1 MRNRFHCLISIFAVA
16 ALYIPAF
23 GPTSAKAQAPAESV
37 ASSAAQI
44 RALKITVLSTML
56 VGDIAGL
63 GEWGFSA
70 LVEADGH
77 RILLD
82 TGAHPETVLQ
92 NARDLNVDLSDVNEA
107 ILTHNHWDHVG
118 GLMPLRREMMK
129 KNPAALS
136 VAHVSRGIFYSRP
149 SPKGEQNEVIGIR
162 KDYEASGGKFVEH
175 AEGSDI
181 FPGAWLTGPVPRKYP
196 ERTWSPGG
204 KVQTPSG
211 LVEDNIP
218 EDQSLGTQHIARLG
232 RADRLWPRRH
242 HQYFDFRKAEISQP
256 TSVRSHRRPAL
267 VRSKRWATE
276 LDGRQ
281 AEGV

>member
-1 MRNRFHCLISIFAVA
+1 MRNRFHCLISIFAVS
-16 ALYIPAF
+16 ALYVPAF

-70 LVEADGH
+70 LVEADSH

-118 GLMPLRREMMK
+118 GLMP
-129 KNPAALS
+129 
-136 VAHVSRGIFYSRP
+136 
-149 SPKGEQNEVIGIR
+149 
-162 KDYEASGGKFVEH
+162 
-175 AEGSDI
+175 
-181 FPGAWLTGPVPRKYP
+181 
-196 ERTWSPGG
+196 
-204 KVQTPSG
+204 
-211 LVEDNIP
+211 
-218 EDQSLGTQHIARLG
+218 
-232 RADRLWPRRH
+232 
-242 HQYFDFRKAEISQP
+242 
-256 TSVRSHRRPAL
+256 
-267 VRSKRWATE
+267 
-276 LDGRQ
+276 
-281 AEGV
+281 

>member
-1 MRNRFHCLISIFAVA
+1 MRNHFQYSISIFAVA

-23 GPTSAKAQAPAESV
+23 GPTSVKAQTPAESV

-44 RALKITVLSTML
+44 RSLKITVLSTML
-56 VGDIAGL
+56 VGDIEGL

-77 RILLD
+77 RILMD

-92 NARDLNVDLSDVNEA
+92 NARDLKIDLSDVREA

-118 GLMPLRREMMK
+118 GLIPLRNEMIK
-129 KNPAALS
+129 KNADALS
-136 VAHVSRGIFYSRP
+136 VTHVGRGIFYSRP
-149 SPKGEQNEVIGIR
+149 SPEGEQNAVIGIR

-175 AEGSDI
+175 AEGFDI

-196 ERTWSPGG
+196 EQTWSRGG
-204 KVQTPSG
+204 KVQTPTA

-218 EDQSLGTQHIARLG
+218 
-232 RADRLWPRRH
+232 
-242 HQYFDFRKAEISQP
+242 
-256 TSVRSHRRPAL
+256 
-267 VRSKRWATE
+267 
-276 LDGRQ
+276 
-281 AEGV
+281 

>member
-63 GEWGFSA
+63 GEWGFSHWWKPM
-70 LVEADGH
+70 VIGSCWT
-77 RILLD
+77 RR
-82 TGAHPETVLQ
+82 AHSKMVLQ
-92 NARDLNVDLSDVNEA
+92 NARDLNVDLSNVNEA

-149 SPKGEQNEVIGIR
+149 SPKGEQNEVIR
-162 KDYEASGGKFVEH
+162 YS
-175 AEGSDI
+175 
-181 FPGAWLTGPVPRKYP
+181 
-196 ERTWSPGG
+196 
-204 KVQTPSG
+204 Q
-211 LVEDNIP
+211 
-218 EDQSLGTQHIARLG
+218 RL
-232 RADRLWPRRH
+232 
-242 HQYFDFRKAEISQP
+242 
-256 TSVRSHRRPAL
+256 
-267 VRSKRWATE
+267 
-276 LDGRQ
+276 
-281 AEGV
+281 